1 MKRFVMSQD
10 MFIYAEDAEGA
21 KWLAEH
27 IVKKQQKK
35 WDNKAS
41 LLSLKEMNFGSLKAG
56 EELIAK

>member
-1 MKRFVMSQD
+1 MSMD

-35 WDNKAS
+35 WDNRAS
-41 LLSLKEMNFGSLKAG
+41 LLSLKEQNFGSLKAG